1 MKICLL
7 VLVLAVGSQGFLLAD
22 LKETFHKVGDAF
34 TSTFHTVGEQAKQVG
49 NSLLGTLKEQGTS
62 LLGQTV
68 QSLLLG
74 GMQALQNTQVTDA
87 PTKRNLEAQILEAE
101 LKSILANKLGKYQ
114 TTFNSA
120 VDTLT
125 KLGALSHSTDPTQ
138 LVEAVDEIVHSHNTA
153 SNKLL
158 KELIQEVQQAFG
170 KSIDLT
176 KRSALTDLLGQ
187 VGQGLAQFFQPHLE
201 AAKNLVN
208 GLGNVV
214 KQTGT
219 DVGPAVQPH
228 VDALKTSGA
237 ALLQHGQNALAALKD
252 AVKDILHQTL
262 TNMQPHLVNVVQHGT
277 ALAGQAGAQF
287 AKNLG
292 TQMLSGLQTTPQE
305 A

>member
-1 MKICLL
+1 MKLYFL
-7 VLVLAVGSQGFLLAD
+7 VLVLAVGSQGFLLDD

-34 TSTFHTVGEQAKQVG
+34 TATFHTVGEQAKQVG
-49 NSLLGTLKEQGTS
+49 TSLLGSLKEQGSS

-74 GMQALQNTQVTDA
+74 GMQALQNTQVTPA
-87 PTKRNLEAQILEAE
+87 GSKRNLEAQILEAE
-101 LKSILANKLGKYQ
+101 LKSILADKLGKYQ

-120 VDTLT
+120 IDTLT
-125 KLGALSHSTDPTQ
+125 KLGALSHSTDPTK
-138 LVEAVDEIVHSHNTA
+138 LVEAVDEIVHSHNTV

-158 KELIQEVQQAFG
+158 KELIQEIQQSLG
-170 KSIDLT
+170 KSLNLN
-176 KRSALTDLLGQ
+176 KRNALTDLLGQ
-187 VGQGLAQFFQPHLE
+187 VGQNLAQFFQPHLE

-208 GLGNVV
+208 GLGTVV

-219 DVGPAVQPH
+219 DVGPAIQPH

-252 AVKDILHQTL
+252 AVTDVLHQTL
-262 TNMQPHLVNVVQHGT
+262 VNIKPHLVNVVQHGT
-277 ALAGQAGAQF
+277 ALASQAGGQF
-287 AKNLG
+287 VNHLSSHLLSSLG
-292 TQMLSGLQTTPQE
+292 AATPE